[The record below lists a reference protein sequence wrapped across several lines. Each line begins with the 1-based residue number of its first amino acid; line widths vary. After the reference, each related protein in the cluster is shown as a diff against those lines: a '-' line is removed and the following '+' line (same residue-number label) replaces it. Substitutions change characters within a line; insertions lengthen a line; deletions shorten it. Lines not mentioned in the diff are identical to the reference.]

1 MEKHTHR
8 LRDRLS
14 LGSPVKQGNNMKRLR
29 IILTIA
35 TFAWSL
41 NAFAEMTTEQILA
54 KKNGITLYN
63 QLKISSALP
72 YLDIASKAGD
82 QDAQYYLGE
91 SLRKRN
97 QYMTLEAHK
106 WYEASATQGNLYA
119 MIQLGRSSD
128 DLCVT
133 MKNCQNSEKT
143 PQEWLLSAV
152 SLAKPKAEHGDSEA
166 MYIMYEATLDHTW
179 LEKSANSGNP
189 TAQFWMA
196 ISTRQG
202 EGFFLPWK
210 RKESVGNWFKASAEG
225 GNPRAMMEYAAYIH
239 ESGGDL
245 EVARHWI
252 KVAAEKGYESGVTS
266 YGAYL
271 AHAPER
277 FGFELD
283 LVKGYALTSL
293 LKELNEG
300 GSMQSYVEEVLPEI
314 AEKMTPD
321 QIKEAENFAAQW
333 KNSHPPLSFFPDK
346 LSR

>member
-1 MEKHTHR
+1 MSVYFR
-8 LRDRLS
+8 
-14 LGSPVKQGNNMKRLR
+14 
-29 IILTIA
+29 
-35 TFAWSL
+35 
-41 NAFAEMTTEQILA
+41 ILA
-54 KKNGITLYN
+54 IVISALTETCAVAAQENGLTKGITLYN
-63 QLKISSALP
+63 QLKIDSA
-72 YLDIASKAGD
+72 IAELKKEAQSGISES
-82 QDAQYYLGE
+82 QYYLGE
-91 SLRKRN
+91 ALRKRN
-97 QYMTLEAHK
+97 RYMTSEAK
-106 WYEASATQGNLYA
+106 EWYEAAAAQENLYA
-119 MIQLGRSSD
+119 MIQLGRSGN
-128 DLCVT
+128 DLCRV
-133 MKNCQNSEKT
+133 MSNCPDSGKPPVDWLKN
-143 PQEWLLSAV
+143 AR
-152 SLAKPKAEHGDSEA
+152 SLAELLAEKGDPEA
-166 MYIMYEATLDHTW
+166 MYVMYEITLNRDW

>member
-1 MEKHTHR
+1 MSVYFR
-8 LRDRLS
+8 
-14 LGSPVKQGNNMKRLR
+14 
-29 IILTIA
+29 
-35 TFAWSL
+35 
-41 NAFAEMTTEQILA
+41 ILA
-54 KKNGITLYN
+54 IVISALTETCAVAAQENGLTKGITLYN
-63 QLKISSALP
+63 QLKIDSA
-72 YLDIASKAGD
+72 IAELKKEAQSGISES
-82 QDAQYYLGE
+82 QYYLGE
-91 SLRKRN
+91 ALRKRN
-97 QYMTLEAHK
+97 RYITSEAK
-106 WYEASATQGNLYA
+106 EWYEAAAAQENLYA
-119 MIQLGRSSD
+119 MIQLGRSGN
-128 DLCVT
+128 DLCRV
-133 MKNCQNSEKT
+133 MSNCPDSGKPPVDWLKN
-143 PQEWLLSAV
+143 AR
-152 SLAKPKAEHGDSEA
+152 SLAELLAEKGDAEA
-166 MYIMYEATLDHTW
+166 IYVMYEITLNRDW

-271 AHAPER
+271 AHAYER

>member
-1 MEKHTHR
+1 MSVYFR
-8 LRDRLS
+8 
-14 LGSPVKQGNNMKRLR
+14 
-29 IILTIA
+29 
-35 TFAWSL
+35 
-41 NAFAEMTTEQILA
+41 ILA
-54 KKNGITLYN
+54 IVISALTETCAVAAQENGLTKGITLYN
-63 QLKISSALP
+63 QLKIDSA
-72 YLDIASKAGD
+72 IAELKKEAQSGISES
-82 QDAQYYLGE
+82 QYYLGE
-91 SLRKRN
+91 ALRKRN
-97 QYMTLEAHK
+97 RYMTSEAK
-106 WYEASATQGNLYA
+106 EWYEAAAAQENLYA
-119 MIQLGRSSD
+119 MIQLGRSGN
-128 DLCVT
+128 DLCRV
-133 MKNCQNSEKT
+133 MSNCPDSGKPPVDWLKN
-143 PQEWLLSAV
+143 AR
-152 SLAKPKAEHGDSEA
+152 SLAELLAEKGDAEA
-166 MYIMYEATLDHTW
+166 IYVMYEITLNRDW

-271 AHAPER
+271 AHAYER